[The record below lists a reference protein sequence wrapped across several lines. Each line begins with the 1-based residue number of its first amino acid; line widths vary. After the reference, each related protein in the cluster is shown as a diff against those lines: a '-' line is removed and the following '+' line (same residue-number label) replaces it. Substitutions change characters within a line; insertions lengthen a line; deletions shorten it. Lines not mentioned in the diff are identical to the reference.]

1 MAMMIDDFE
10 PAKKGTP
17 LAELMAE
24 DLDRL
29 SQDELAHRIAALKSE
44 IARAEARMAFAST
57 HRAAAD
63 NLFKK

>member
-1 MAMMIDDFE
+1 MMTDDFE

-29 SQDELAHRIAALKSE
+29 SQDELTARIAALKSE
-44 IARAEARMAFAST
+44 IARAEARLAFAGR

-63 NLFKK
+63 DLFKK

>member
-1 MAMMIDDFE
+1 MMSDDFE

-24 DLDRL
+24 DLDPL
-29 SQDELAHRIAALKSE
+29 SQDELAARIAALKSE
-44 IARAEARMAFAST
+44 IARAEARLAFAGS

>member
-1 MAMMIDDFE
+1 MMHDDFE

-17 LAELMAE
+17 LGDVMAE

-29 SQDELAHRIAALKSE
+29 SQDELIARIAALQAE
-44 IARAEARMAFAST
+44 ITRTQARLAFAGN

-63 NLFKK
+63 DLFKK